1 MHTLFNQVAIV
12 PTCLHQIDKMSEN
25 PGQTDP
31 SETTMLFSCLVNI
44 LVGLENWET
53 SLQRQADNPCY
64 WPLVTDSQTQNGTL
78 HTHDAALWFPNVTMA
93 NVFTHIWAFRITCMT
108 ELEKLALLFPW
119 LILGE
124 MSLTTQRHLHHI
136 QNHTLALSN
145 QICSSM
151 EYLMQDE
158 MKLFGP
164 ASTFFP
170 LKTVYH
176 KFKADGSQQTNIIAR
191 CQDIVNRLVDKGLQ
205 AAPIIVFGE

>member
-12 PTCLHQIDKMSEN
+12 PNYLHQIDKMSEN

-31 SETTMLFSCLVNI
+31 SEITILFSSLANI
-44 LVGLENWET
+44 LVGLENWEI
-53 SLQRQADNPCY
+53 SLQHQTDSPCY
-64 WPLVTDSQTQNGTL
+64 WPRVTDPQSKEGIPQTKDT
-78 HTHDAALWFPNVTMA
+78 AIWFPSVTMA
-93 NVFTHIWAFRITCMT
+93 NVFTHIWTFRIICMT

-119 LILGE
+119 LILGG
-124 MSLTTQRHLHHI
+124 MSLTNQYHLHHV
-136 QNHTLALSN
+136 QGYTLALSN

-164 ASTFFP
+164 ASTFSP

-176 KFKADGSQQTNIIAR
+176 KFKADESQQMIIAR
-191 CQDIVNRLVDKGLQ
+191 CQAIVNQLVAKGLQ
-205 AAPIIVFGE
+205 SAPIIVFGE

>member
-12 PTCLHQIDKMSEN
+12 PTYLHQIDKMSEN

-31 SETTMLFSCLVNI
+31 SAITMLFSSLTNI
-44 LVGLENWET
+44 LVGLENWEI
-53 SLQRQADNPCY
+53 SLQHQTDNPCY
-64 WPLVTDSQTQNGTL
+64 WPRVTDSQSKEGTTQTQD
-78 HTHDAALWFPNVTMA
+78 TALWFPSVTMA
-93 NVFTHIWAFRITCMT
+93 NVFTHIWTFRIICMT

-119 LILGE
+119 LILRG
-124 MSLTTQRHLHHI
+124 MSLTNQCHLHHV
-136 QNHTLALSN
+136 QSHTLALSN

-164 ASTFFP
+164 ASTFSP
-170 LKTVYH
+170 LQTVYH
-176 KFKADGSQQTNIIAR
+176 KFKADESQQMNIIAR
-191 CQDIVNRLVDKGLQ
+191 CQAIVSQLVDKGLQ

>member
-12 PTCLHQIDKMSEN
+12 PTYLHQIDKMSEN

-31 SETTMLFSCLVNI
+31 SATTMLFSALANI
-44 LVGLENWET
+44 LVGLENWEI
-53 SLQRQADNPCY
+53 SLQRQTGSPCY
-64 WPLVTDSQTQNGTL
+64 WPRVTDSQPKDRTLQTQDT
-78 HTHDAALWFPNVTMA
+78 ALWFPNVTMA

-124 MSLTTQRHLHHI
+124 MSLTTQCHLHHV

-170 LKTVYH
+170 LQTVYH
-176 KFKADGSQQTNIIAR
+176 KFKADESQQANIIAR
-191 CQDIVNRLVDKGLQ
+191 CQEIVDRLVDKGLQ
-205 AAPIIVFGE
+205 SAPIIVFGE

>member
-1 MHTLFNQVAIV
+1 MHILLNKVAIV
-12 PTCLHQIDKMSEN
+12 PTCLHQIDEMSDN

-31 SETTMLFSCLVNI
+31 SAITTLFSSLANI

-53 SLQRQADNPCY
+53 SLQHGPDGPCY
-64 WPLVTDSQTQNGTL
+64 WPHATDSQPKEGAPQTQDT
-78 HTHDAALWFPNVTMA
+78 ALWFPNVTMA
-93 NVFTHIWAFRITCMT
+93 NVFTHMWTFRIICMT

-124 MSLTTQRHLHHI
+124 MSLTNQCHLHHI
-136 QNHTLALSN
+136 QDHTLTLSN

-151 EYLMQDE
+151 EYLLQDE

-164 ASTFFP
+164 ASTFVP

-176 KFKADGSQQTNIIAR
+176 QFKADGSRQMNIIAR
-191 CQDIVNRLVDKGLQ
+191 CQAIVKRLVDKGLLS
-205 AAPIIVFGE
+205 APIIVFGE